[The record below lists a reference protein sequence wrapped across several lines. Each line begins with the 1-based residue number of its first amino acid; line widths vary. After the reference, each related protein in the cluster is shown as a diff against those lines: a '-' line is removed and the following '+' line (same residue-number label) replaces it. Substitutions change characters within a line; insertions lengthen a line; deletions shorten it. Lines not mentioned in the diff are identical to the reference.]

1 MKTAC
6 SLALSVELARSWWF
20 SCWQGGQVA
29 GVSVAAADAADERF
43 TLEFQVASG
52 SWQRELLSSCH
63 STRFEDAV
71 PVRPFRFEK
80 GLRSFAGWWY
90 FATTATHVGFESWL
104 ERDHL
109 MLMDFDPD
117 VVAVASQPFWLR
129 WRDGKDRS
137 RRHAPDF
144 FARRA
149 DGTAVVIDVRPDD
162 RVPARDAETFTVT
175 AHACEAA
182 GWEYRRAGDLDPVL
196 VANVRWLSRY
206 RHRRCLVPGIA
217 AVLLDAFAGG
227 RGLFEGAEL
236 AGDRLRVLPVLF
248 HLMWQRQLAAD
259 LTVPL
264 GMSTVVREGG
274 AR

>member
-1 MKTAC
+1 VTGA
-6 SLALSVELARSWWF
+6 AV
-20 SCWQGGQVA
+20 
-29 GVSVAAADAADERF
+29 AADAADAGFE
-43 TLEFQVASG
+43 LEFQVAG
-52 SWQRELLSSCH
+52 GAWQREPLTSCGGI
-63 STRFEDAV
+63 RFEEVLPA
-71 PVRPFRFEK
+71 RPFRFEK

-90 FATTATHVGFESWL
+90 FGTTGTHVGFESWL

-117 VVAVASQPFWLR
+117 VQAVSSQPFWLR
-129 WRDGKDRS
+129 WLDSAGRS

-144 FARRA
+144 FARKA
-149 DGTAVVIDVRPDD
+149 GGTGMVVDVRPDG
-162 RVPARDAETFTVT
+162 RIPVRDAETFAVT
-175 AHACEAA
+175 AGACEAA

-206 RHRRCLVPGIA
+206 RHCRCLVPGIA
-217 AVLLDAFAGG
+217 SVLLEAFAGG

-259 LTVPL
+259 LTAPL
-264 GMSTVVREGG
+264 GISTVVHAGG